1 MEWGNRGFLWYIDR
15 GVRLVSLQSLKA
27 DNYFL
32 IKFTTQND
40 NDEVAYSLLENK
52 NKAFK
57 IKIMNEI
64 SHNMKRLITTYIYTL
79 YAIPF
84 SVQSKQIFE
93 PHSWYSKPRDY
104 RSQVLQKTPPSF
116 AISWCCHMNYVN
128 TSITILYQNSAQYT
142 MMTQ

>member
-1 MEWGNRGFLWYIDR
+1 MFVLWYIDR

-79 YAIPF
+79 YVIPF
-84 SVQSKQIFE
+84 SVQSKQILE
-93 PHSWYSKPRDY
+93 PHS
-104 RSQVLQKTPPSF
+104 
-116 AISWCCHMNYVN
+116 
-128 TSITILYQNSAQYT
+128 
-142 MMTQ
+142 